1 MFTGIAAGLVQ
12 QNVATRE
19 LLLLT
24 RHRGRF
30 NNNNHQVVQLSID
43 NRYAATLA
51 GDLSEVTLLEGPISR
66 EIKVGASGAWNST
79 TVPHWYFLQQRE
91 RLEMTDAEIRGGID
105 GLVLGLNVAE
115 WRTQS
120 SQLRL
125 SQLLDMYYS
134 NRGIF
139 STKFRSC
146 NRREL
151 FTSAIP
157 PDQLQAQTL
166 AFSTVLDRE
175 MQLSFTL
182 SNKNI
187 EQFSTSATSALVSY
201 VGKHC
206 IESDLW
212 TIN

>member
-1 MFTGIAAGLVQ
+1 MLSGIAAGLVQ

-24 RHRGRF
+24 RNYARH
-30 NNNNHQVVQLSID
+30 NHHHQPVQVALNVD
-43 NRYAATLA
+43 NRWAATLS
-51 GDLSEVTLLEGPISR
+51 GDLSEVALLQGPLSR
-66 EIKVGASGAWNST
+66 EVSVGASGAWNST
-79 TVPHWYFLQQRE
+79 TVPRWYFLSQRE

-105 GLVLGLNVAE
+105 GLVMGLNIAE
-115 WRTQS
+115 WRRQI

-139 STKFRSC
+139 SSSFRSC

-151 FTSAIP
+151 FTKIVQP
-157 PDQLQAQTL
+157 NQLQAQTI

-175 MQLSFTL
+175 MQLIVTL

-187 EQFSTSATSALVSY
+187 EQFSTASTEVLTSYIGKCLVF
-201 VGKHC
+201 
-206 IESDLW
+206 E
-212 TIN
+212 